1 MAELLLAGTTSG
13 AHERLA
19 ASIGRAMPLWSVR
32 QVTGA
37 DGLLQEVTQRK
48 NHYDLVLAGF
58 EQPEAFEPVFDACR
72 TASPQTLRFAA
83 FDAVLPAQ
91 VPFAHQVLAI
101 PERIEAIH
109 PVLAAGVEVA
119 ERACAHPTL
128 ARIVANLHDVP
139 SPPVLYFDVREQVEQ
154 RHGDLAGMAD
164 VASRD
169 PSLVARI
176 LRVANSG
183 FYGLPRSISNLSE
196 AVGLIGTDALLGM
209 VLAAQLYS
217 GLPPPG
223 LNLEVLWQH
232 TLQVSSLA
240 KQIAAL
246 EGADRTAQG
255 EAAIAGLLH
264 DLGIMVLLE
273 NEPAQYQPMW
283 HKAAGDES
291 RLAELEREA
300 FGTTHGELGALILK
314 LWSLPEA
321 VIDAVAHSHT
331 VDHIDAPGLS
341 VQARAVLAAEWLLAS
356 SGADVPEPLESVDQG
371 VLASWQGECERV
383 LSSGLSL

>member
-1 MAELLLAGTTSG
+1 MLAKFDEPESY
-13 AHERLA
+13 
-19 ASIGRAMPLWSVR
+19 S
-32 QVTGA
+32 QV
-37 DGLLQEVTQRK
+37 
-48 NHYDLVLAGF
+48 F
-58 EQPEAFEPVFDACR
+58 EACR
-72 TASPQTLRFAA
+72 TTSPQTLRFAI
-83 FDAVLPAQ
+83 FDGSAPQPTQ

-101 PERIEAIH
+101 PERIEAMH

-119 ERACAHPTL
+119 ERARAHPTL
-128 ARIVANLHDVP
+128 SRIVANLHDVP
-139 SPPVLYFDVREQVEQ
+139 SPPVLYFDIREQVEQ

-164 VASRD
+164 IAGRD

-209 VLAAQLYS
+209 VLAAHLYS

-223 LNLEVLWQH
+223 LNLEILWQH

-246 EGADRTAQG
+246 EGADRAAQG

-283 HKAAGDES
+283 HQAAGDES
-291 RLAELEREA
+291 RLAEFERDA

-314 LWSLPEA
+314 LWSLPEP

-331 VDHIDAPGLS
+331 VNHLDEPGLS

-356 SGADVPEPLESVDQG
+356 TGTDVPEPLDAVDQN
-371 VLASWQGECERV
+371 VLAAWQSECERV
-383 LSSGLSL
+383 LSSGLVL